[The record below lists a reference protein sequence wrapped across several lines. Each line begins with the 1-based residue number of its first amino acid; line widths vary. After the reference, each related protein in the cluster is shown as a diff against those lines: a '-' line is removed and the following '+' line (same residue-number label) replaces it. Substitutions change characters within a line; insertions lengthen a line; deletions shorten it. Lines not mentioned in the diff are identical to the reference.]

1 MLKRSFQ
8 LFILFTALL
17 LSFECR
23 LNAQGTAV
31 PAVSAAADSTIT
43 IDKNNQMMLVFVER
57 LKSGNIKEARKIAQE
72 MADFSKKY
80 KDDANTEYK
89 SFYSNIEKEYYIY
102 KNKGSK
108 KKVVWVPE
116 PIADGYYFLA
126 VMDFQEKKYQDAIDN
141 IQKCIIWNPVRAPY
155 YCERGFIFL
164 NCGIYADYVSAQVAY
179 EQALECADNEED
191 FASALRG
198 LAFALASQNE
208 LEESAAAM
216 ILSQKYVPDSADAKE
231 HLLRLKNL
239 VPSFDFNMD
248 IKRAKKILAES
259 KIQTTFSP
267 EHAVV
272 LLKMVSE
279 LKLPEEKDKALAFL
293 VSANMIDPSNK
304 AVENK
309 LKEIQ
314 KLK

>member
-1 MLKRSFQ
+1 MCKRSIQ
-8 LFILFTALL
+8 LFIIFSLLL

-23 LNAQGTAV
+23 LNAQETAV

-43 IDKNNQMMLVFVER
+43 IDKNNQMMMAFVER
-57 LKSGNIKEARKIAQE
+57 LKSGNTKEARKIAQE

-80 KDDANTEYK
+80 KDDAKTEYK
-89 SFYSNIEKEYYIY
+89 SFYSDIEKEYYTY
-102 KNKGSK
+102 KNKNSK
-108 KKVVWVPE
+108 KEVVWVPE

-141 IQKCIIWNPVRAPY
+141 IQKCIMWNPVRAPY
-155 YCERGFIFL
+155 YCERGFIFM
-164 NCGIYADYVSAQVAY
+164 NCGVSADYVSAQVAY

-198 LAFALASQNE
+198 IGFAFAARNE

-248 IKRAKKILAES
+248 VKKAKKILAES
-259 KIQTTFSP
+259 KIQTSFSP

-272 LLKMVSE
+272 LLNMVSG
-279 LKLPEEKDKALAFL
+279 LKLPEEKEKALAFL

-309 LKEIQ
+309 LKEVQ

>member
-1 MLKRSFQ
+1 MFKRSLQ
-8 LFILFTALL
+8 LFLIFTALFF
-17 LSFECR
+17 SYESS
-23 LNAQGTAV
+23 LNAAELTV

-57 LKSGNIKEARKIAQE
+57 LKSGNTKEARKIAQD

-80 KDDANTEYK
+80 KDDAKTEYK
-89 SFYSNIEKEYYIY
+89 SFYSNIEREYYIH
-102 KNKGSK
+102 KNKDSK
-108 KKVVWVPE
+108 KNVVWVPE

-126 VMDFQEKKYQDAIDN
+126 VMDFQEEKYQDAIDN
-141 IQKCIIWNPVRAPY
+141 IQKCIMWNPVRAPY

-164 NCGIYADYVSAQVAY
+164 NCGIYADYVNAQVAY

-198 LAFALASQNE
+198 IGFAFAARNE

-216 ILSQKYVPDSADAKE
+216 ILSQKFVPDNPDAKE
-231 HLLRLKNL
+231 HILRLKNL
-239 VPSFDFNMD
+239 VPDFDFNMD
-248 IKRAKKILAES
+248 VKKAKKILNES
-259 KIQTTFSP
+259 KIQTSFSP

-272 LLKMVSE
+272 LLKIVSE
-279 LKLPEEKDKALAFL
+279 LKMPEEKEKALAFL
-293 VSANMIDPSNK
+293 ISANMIDPSNK

>member
-1 MLKRSFQ
+1 MFKRSFQ
-8 LFILFTALL
+8 LFIIFTALL
-17 LSFECR
+17 FSLECR
-23 LNAQGTAV
+23 LSAAEITV

-57 LKSGNIKEARKIAQE
+57 LKSGNTKEARKIAQE

-89 SFYSNIEKEYYIY
+89 SFYSNIEREYYIY
-102 KNKGSK
+102 KNKDSK
-108 KKVVWVPE
+108 KNVVWVPE

-141 IQKCIIWNPVRAPY
+141 IQKCIMWNPVRAPY

-164 NCGIYADYVSAQVAY
+164 NCGIYADYVSAQIAY

-198 LAFALASQNE
+198 IGFALAARNE
-208 LEESAAAM
+208 LDVSAAAM
-216 ILSQKYVPDSADAKE
+216 ILSLKYVPDNPDAKE
-231 HLLRLKNL
+231 HILRLKNL

-248 IKRAKKILAES
+248 TVKAKKILYDS

-272 LLKMVSE
+272 LLKIVSE
-279 LKLPEEKDKALAFL
+279 LKMPEEKEKALAFL
-293 VSANMIDPSNK
+293 ISANMIDPSNK
-304 AVENK
+304 AVEKK

-314 KLK
+314 NLK

>member
-1 MLKRSFQ
+1 MFKRSFQ
-8 LFILFTALL
+8 LFIIFTALL
-17 LSFECR
+17 FSLECR
-23 LNAQGTAV
+23 LNAAEITV

-57 LKSGNIKEARKIAQE
+57 LKSGNTKEARKIAQE

-102 KNKGSK
+102 KNKDSK
-108 KKVVWVPE
+108 KNVVWVPE

-141 IQKCIIWNPVRAPY
+141 IQKCIMWNPVRAPY

-164 NCGIYADYVSAQVAY
+164 NCGIYADYVSAQIAY

-198 LAFALASQNE
+198 IGFALAARNE
-208 LEESAAAM
+208 LDVSAAAM
-216 ILSQKYVPDSADAKE
+216 ILSLKYVPDNPDAKE
-231 HLLRLKNL
+231 HILRLKNL

-248 IKRAKKILAES
+248 TVKAKKILYDS

-272 LLKMVSE
+272 LLKIVSE
-279 LKLPEEKDKALAFL
+279 LKMPEEKEKALAFL
-293 VSANMIDPSNK
+293 ISANMIDPSNK
-304 AVENK
+304 AVEKK

-314 KLK
+314 NLK

>member
-102 KNKGSK
+102 KNKDSK

>member
-1 MLKRSFQ
+1 MLKRSFH
-8 LFILFTALL
+8 LFIIFTALL

-23 LNAQGTAV
+23 LNAQETAV
-31 PAVSAAADSTIT
+31 PAVSAAADSTIN
-43 IDKNNQMMLVFVER
+43 IDKNNQMMLAFVER
-57 LKSGNIKEARKIAQE
+57 LKTGNTKEARKIANE
-72 MADFSKKY
+72 MIAFSKKY
-80 KDDANTEYK
+80 KDDPMTEYK
-89 SFYSNIEKEYYIY
+89 NFYSDIEKEYYLL

-108 KKVVWVPE
+108 KKVVWVQD

-164 NCGIYADYVSAQVAY
+164 NSGIYADYVSAQIAY

-198 LAFALASQNE
+198 LAFSFAAMNQ

-216 ILSQKYVPDSADAKE
+216 VLSQKYVPDSADAKE

-248 IKRAKKILAES
+248 TKKAKKILYDS
-259 KIQTTFSP
+259 KIQTTFSS
-267 EHAVV
+267 EHATV
-272 LLKMVSE
+272 LLKLVNEMKMPDDKE
-279 LKLPEEKDKALAFL
+279 KALAFL
-293 VSANMIDPSNK
+293 VSANRIDPGNK

>member
-1 MLKRSFQ
+1 MFKRSFQ
-8 LFILFTALL
+8 LFIIFTALL
-17 LSFECR
+17 FSLECR
-23 LNAQGTAV
+23 LNAAEITV

-57 LKSGNIKEARKIAQE
+57 LKSGNTKEARKIAQE

-102 KNKGSK
+102 KNKDSK
-108 KKVVWVPE
+108 KNVVWVPE

-141 IQKCIIWNPVRAPY
+141 IQKCIMWNPVRAPY

-164 NCGIYADYVSAQVAY
+164 NCGIYADYVSAQIAY

-198 LAFALASQNE
+198 LGFAMAARNE
-208 LEESAAAM
+208 LDVSAAAM
-216 ILSQKYVPDSADAKE
+216 ILSLKYVPDNPDAKE
-231 HLLRLKNL
+231 HILRLKNL

-248 IKRAKKILAES
+248 TVKAKKILYDS

-272 LLKMVSE
+272 LLKIVSG
-279 LKLPEEKDKALAFL
+279 LKMPEEKEKALAFL
-293 VSANMIDPSNK
+293 ISANMIDPSNK
-304 AVENK
+304 AVEKK

-314 KLK
+314 NLK

>member
-1 MLKRSFQ
+1 MLKRSFH
-8 LFILFTALL
+8 LFLIFTALL

-57 LKSGNIKEARKIAQE
+57 LKSGNYKEARKIANE
-72 MADFSKKY
+72 MAGFSNKY
-80 KDDANTEYK
+80 KDDAMTEYK
-89 SFYSNIEKEYYIY
+89 SFYSDIEREYYLL

-126 VMDFQEKKYQDAIDN
+126 VMDFQEKKYQDAVDN

-164 NCGIYADYVSAQVAY
+164 NSGIYADYVSAQVAY

-198 LAFALASQNE
+198 LGFSFAAMNQ

-216 ILSQKYVPDSADAKE
+216 ILSQKYVPDSPDAKE

-248 IKRAKKILAES
+248 IKRAKKILTES

-272 LLKMVSE
+272 LLNMVSE

>member
-1 MLKRSFQ
+1 MYKRSFQ
-8 LFILFTALL
+8 LFIIFSLLL
-17 LSFECR
+17 LSLECR
-23 LNAQGTAV
+23 LNAEELAV

-57 LKSGNIKEARKIAQE
+57 LKSGNIKEARKIAQD
-72 MADFSKKY
+72 MANFSQKY

-102 KNKGSK
+102 KNKDSK

-141 IQKCIIWNPVRAPY
+141 IQKCIMWNPVRAPY

-164 NCGIYADYVSAQVAY
+164 NSGIYADYVSAQVAY

-198 LAFALASQNE
+198 LGFALASQNG

-216 ILSQKYVPDSADAKE
+216 ILSMKYVPDSADAKE

-248 IKRAKKILAES
+248 VKRAKKILSES

-267 EHAVV
+267 EHSVV
-272 LLKMVSE
+272 LLKMVNE
-279 LKLPEEKDKALAFL
+279 MKLPDEKEKALAFL
-293 VSANMIDPSNK
+293 VSANRIDPGNK

-309 LKEIQ
+309 LKEVQ